1 MKAVF
6 TSTKVKYYSGLVDKY
21 INVIYE
27 LTEKYDEMEDWE
39 LQGLIEDMESWQQ
52 GISEIELKI
61 NLLKPTIEEEEET
74 IKLY

>member
-61 NLLKPTIEEEEET
+61 NSLNPTIEEEET

>member
-61 NLLKPTIEEEEET
+61 NLLKPTIEKEET

>member
-52 GISEIELKI
+52 GISEIDLKI
-61 NLLKPTIEEEEET
+61 NSLKPTIEEEET

>member
-27 LTEKYDEMEDWE
+27 LTEKYDEMEDRE

-61 NLLKPTIEEEEET
+61 NSLKPTIEEEET

>member
-1 MKAVF
+1 MKTVF

-61 NLLKPTIEEEEET
+61 NSLKPTIEEEET

>member
-61 NLLKPTIEEEEET
+61 NSLKPTIEEEEET

>member
-61 NLLKPTIEEEEET
+61 NSLKPTIEEEET